1 MLEKLFDEYLFT
13 GALVFIISFLIVYLV
28 VPNITSVIVRRRL
41 NDIPNNRSSHETPT
55 PTMAGFA
62 FFFTLIF
69 VLFFIQRFDNDQ
81 IAINIIAAT
90 SLIFMVALK
99 DDLVSVPPRVKI
111 IVELMAISMLL
122 YSGSFNELNF
132 HGFLGLYQ
140 LATPLSY
147 SLIIIGM
154 LTIINAYNLIDGID
168 GLAAIIAIIIFISF
182 GLIFFIDGNL
192 WFYVLI
198 CIAFIGMLLAYLR
211 YNLSNKRKIF
221 MGDTGSLIVGFAIGI
236 CSIKFLTLEPSS
248 LSSFSFLPENGLFL
262 LLAILWIPIFDM
274 IRVIYIRLKN
284 KKSPFF
290 PDQNHV
296 HHVLINL
303 GLRHH
308 QVAIIIGVFNYLI
321 MILIGTLSIYLNY
334 LQMLGVVIVL
344 FFSLMILFSNL
355 KKKSIQNKV

>member
-1 MLEKLFDEYLFT
+1 
-13 GALVFIISFLIVYLV
+13 
-28 VPNITSVIVRRRL
+28 
-41 NDIPNNRSSHETPT
+41 
-55 PTMAGFA
+55 
-62 FFFTLIF
+62 
-69 VLFFIQRFDNDQ
+69 
-81 IAINIIAAT
+81 
-90 SLIFMVALK
+90 
-99 DDLVSVPPRVKI
+99 
-111 IVELMAISMLL
+111 
-122 YSGSFNELNF
+122 
-132 HGFLGLYQ
+132 
-140 LATPLSY
+140 
-147 SLIIIGM
+147 
-154 LTIINAYNLIDGID
+154 
-168 GLAAIIAIIIFISF
+168 
-182 GLIFFIDGNL
+182 
-192 WFYVLI
+192 
-198 CIAFIGMLLAYLR
+198 
-211 YNLSNKRKIF
+211 

-284 KKSPFF
+284 KKSPFY

-321 MILIGTLSIYLNY
+321 MILIGILSIYLNY
-334 LQMLGVVIVL
+334 IQMLGVVIIL